1 MDTDIRSSRQQVQNL
16 QRQIDGKRM
25 DYEALR
31 NRLNSLISD
40 EKEKQESQRK
50 KVNEADQRLSAIL
63 SQLQVIQ
70 VPINIYIY
78 IYLVLVQVKERSLLL
93 RIIYIYILLQVQE
106 SLFLQ
111 VQDSSDLYN
120 IYLSYISSIGTL
132 VISTGCTITGTISN
146 DA

>member
-1 MDTDIRSSRQQVQNL
+1 MLTLYQYIYILL
-16 QRQIDGKRM
+16 QG
-25 DYEALR
+25 
-31 NRLNSLISD
+31 
-40 EKEKQESQRK
+40 QESFFQSK
-50 KVNEADQRLSAIL
+50 
-63 SQLQVIQ
+63 VIQ
-70 VPINIYIY
+70 VPINIYIYIY
-78 IYLVLVQVKERSLLL
+78 IYLVLVQVKEQSLLL